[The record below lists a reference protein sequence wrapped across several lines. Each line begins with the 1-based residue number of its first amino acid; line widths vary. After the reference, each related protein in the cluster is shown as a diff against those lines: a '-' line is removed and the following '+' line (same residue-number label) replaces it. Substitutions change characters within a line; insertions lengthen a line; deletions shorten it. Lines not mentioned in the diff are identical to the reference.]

1 MTLTHTKNVPLGG
14 FSERRGH
21 SSWLTPFGVE
31 IVHENESV
39 GMMADLSH
47 VSIETMNAAL
57 DASKAPV
64 IFSHSCVRALCDNP
78 RNVPDEVLK
87 RMPKKRRV
95 VMITFFP
102 EYLTVRGNDYSKLK
116 QTESKRLE
124 KLHPDDQE
132 ARRSEMRK
140 WDDAHPLEHAAALGD
155 VRGPY
160 RPRPVKLRV
169 SIMLA
174 SRRL

>member
-1 MTLTHTKNVPLGG
+1 
-14 FSERRGH
+14 
-21 SSWLTPFGVE
+21 
-31 IVHENESV
+31 
-39 GMMADLSH
+39 
-47 VSIETMNAAL
+47 MNAAL

-87 RMPKKRRV
+87 RMRKNGGV

-155 VRGPY
+155 VADHIDHVRKIAGIDYVGVGEIMRDLMAAGRIGGRLLLPALMAELMRRGY
-160 RPRPVKLRV
+160 TAEDIRK
-169 SIMLA
+169 
-174 SRRL
+174 SRA